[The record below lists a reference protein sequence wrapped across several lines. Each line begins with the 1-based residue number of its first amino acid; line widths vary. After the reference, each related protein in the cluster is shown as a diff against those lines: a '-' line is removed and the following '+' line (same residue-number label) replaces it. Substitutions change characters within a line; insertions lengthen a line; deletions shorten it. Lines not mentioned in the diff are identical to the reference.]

1 MNTSETHRT
10 VSAQHRWIGLRGLNI
25 PDLRVSANQTSRP
38 YISSVSPCDAHSEFF
53 SVFAAPEELVMDSHL
68 IPTTS
73 CSFWPSHTVDRDQ
86 REILSRPNFQNKS

>member
-1 MNTSETHRT
+1 
-10 VSAQHRWIGLRGLNI
+10 
-25 PDLRVSANQTSRP
+25 
-38 YISSVSPCDAHSEFF
+38 
-53 SVFAAPEELVMDSHL
+53 MDSHL